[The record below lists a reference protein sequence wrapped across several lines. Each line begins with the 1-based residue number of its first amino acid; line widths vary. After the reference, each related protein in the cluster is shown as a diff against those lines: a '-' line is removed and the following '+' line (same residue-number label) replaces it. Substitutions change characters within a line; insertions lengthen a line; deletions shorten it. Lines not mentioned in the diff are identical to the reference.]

1 VAYLYSEIAVV
12 ILAAGLGTRMKSDRA
27 KVLHEV
33 LGRPMVSYV
42 VETAVKVV
50 SENIILVIGHQ
61 AAKVKDA
68 VDGFARVRYAH
79 QPEQLGT
86 GHAVACALPEIPAGC
101 RHVLILCG
109 DVPLVTESTV
119 RALIGD
125 HLKSQR
131 DATVLAMQVECP
143 TGYGRI
149 LIDIE
154 GRVAAIVEETD
165 ATVDQKTIKVVNTG
179 IYCVEIKFLTQA
191 LHKIKN
197 DNAQG
202 ELYLTDIIAIGNL
215 EKKNVGVMIVENGNE
230 FHGINSMADLEAAEE
245 LMRQR

>member
-1 VAYLYSEIAVV
+1 MAYLYNDIAVV
-12 ILAAGLGTRMKSDRA
+12 ILAAGLGTRMKSNRA

-33 LGRPMVSYV
+33 LGRPMISYV
-42 VETAVKVV
+42 IETAVKVAG
-50 SENIILVIGHQ
+50 ENIILVVGHQ
-61 AAKVKDA
+61 AARVQEA
-68 VDGFARVRYAH
+68 VTGLARVRYAH
-79 QPEQLGT
+79 QSEQLGT
-86 GHAVACALPEIPAGC
+86 GHAVACALPEIPGAC

-119 RALIGD
+119 RALISD
-125 HLKSQR
+125 HLNSER

-149 LIDIE
+149 LIGTD

-165 ATVDQKTIKVVNTG
+165 ATAHQKTIKVVNTG
-179 IYCVEIKFLTQA
+179 IYCVESNFLTQA
-191 LHKIKN
+191 LDKIKN

-202 ELYLTDIIAIGNL
+202 ELYLTDIIAIGNM
-215 EKKNVGVMIVENGNE
+215 EKKNVGVMIAENGNE
-230 FHGINSMADLEAAEE
+230 FHGINSMADLQVAEE

>member
-42 VETAVKVV
+42 VETAVKVAG
-50 SENIILVIGHQ
+50 ENIVLVVGHQ
-61 AAKVKDA
+61 AEKVQEA
-68 VDGFARVRYAH
+68 LAEFAHVRYAH

-86 GHAVACALPEIPAGC
+86 AHAVACSLPAIPDGC
-101 RHVLILCG
+101 RHILILCG
-109 DVPLVTESTV
+109 DVPLVTEKTV
-119 RALIGD
+119 RELIGD
-125 HLKSQR
+125 HLKSLR
-131 DATVLAMQVECP
+131 DVTVLAMPVERP

-149 LIDIE
+149 IIGTA

-165 ATVDQKTIKVVNTG
+165 ATAEQKKIKVVNTG
-179 IYCVEIKFLTQA
+179 IYCVEIKFLRQA
-191 LHKIKN
+191 LNKISN

-202 ELYLTDIIAIGNL
+202 ELYLTDIIAIGNM
-215 EKKNVGVMIVENGNE
+215 EKKNVGAMIVENGNE
-230 FHGINSMADLEAAEE
+230 FHGINSMADLEVAEE

>member
-1 VAYLYSEIAVV
+1 MAYLYSEIAVV

-42 VETAVKVV
+42 VETAVKVAG
-50 SENIILVIGHQ
+50 ENIVLVVGHQ
-61 AAKVKDA
+61 AEKVQEA
-68 VDGFARVRYAH
+68 LTEFYHVRYAH

-86 GHAVACALPEIPAGC
+86 GHAVACALPTIPDGC
-101 RHVLILCG
+101 RHILILCG
-109 DVPLVTESTV
+109 DVPLVTERTV
-119 RALIGD
+119 RELIGD

-131 DATVLAMQVECP
+131 DVTVLAMPVECP

-149 LIDIE
+149 IIGTD

-165 ATVDQKTIKVVNTG
+165 ATAEQKKIKVVNAG
-179 IYCVEIKFLTQA
+179 IYCVEIKFLRQA
-191 LHKIKN
+191 LNKINN

-202 ELYLTDIIAIGNL
+202 ELYLTDIIAIGNM
-215 EKKNVGVMIVENGNE
+215 EKKNVGAMIVENGNE
-230 FHGINSMADLEAAEE
+230 FHGINSMADLKVAEE